1 MNSWASSVLNV
12 YVHVCVRHKSEGGWV
27 GAGINLCHKHWL
39 IWRQYSANFSR
50 VFNLA
55 NFANFQPLVNSIS
68 IKFLTCEVFML
79 WLQEGQW
86 TTSWGRAAEW
96 QKGCSPKRYLQTRH
110 WFADRCKLEQTTV
123 WQYVIDR
130 TRIAC
135 HVASFPGPV
144 WEWGYMPRP

>member
-1 MNSWASSVLNV
+1 M
-12 YVHVCVRHKSEGGWV
+12 
-27 GAGINLCHKHWL
+27 NLCHKHWL

-68 IKFLTCEVFML
+68 MKFLTCEVFML

-86 TTSWGRAAEW
+86 TTSWGRAAE
-96 QKGCSPKRYLQTRH
+96 CKRDALQRDTFKLGIGFLTDASWSRQQC
-110 WFADRCKLEQTTV
+110 DRQNK
-123 WQYVIDR
+123 
-130 TRIAC
+130 IAC

-144 WEWGYMPRP
+144 WE